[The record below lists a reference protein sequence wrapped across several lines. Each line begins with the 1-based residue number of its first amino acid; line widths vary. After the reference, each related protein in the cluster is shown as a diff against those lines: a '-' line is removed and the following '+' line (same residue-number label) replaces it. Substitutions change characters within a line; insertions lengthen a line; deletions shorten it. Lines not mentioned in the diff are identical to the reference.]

1 MLGPGQTFSAS
12 ATLQVPGAM
21 EGNYLW
27 QVHVNSR
34 GEIYEGANW
43 TNNVTLAL
51 TPSILSVPELTV
63 GGAALT
69 NAFSAAVQ
77 TAVFKVNPVPG
88 QDLLLSLAG
97 TPPGSG
103 LELLRG
109 PGTCPG
115 LSTMITRVASSTLRR
130 CRCWCPARARG
141 SGM

>member
-27 QVHVNSR
+27 QVHVDGR
-34 GEIYEGANW
+34 GEIYEGDNW

-69 NAFSAAVQ
+69 NPFSAAVQ
-77 TAVFKVNPVPG
+77 TAC
-88 QDLLLSLAG
+88 S
-97 TPPGSG
+97 
-103 LELLRG
+103 R
-109 PGTCPG
+109 
-115 LSTMITRVASSTLRR
+115 
-130 CRCWCPARARG
+130 
-141 SGM
+141 